1 MLRSFLC
8 QGWEAK
14 SEPDVQNLKDTRKKK
29 KSEWLD
35 LSSSGNPGCR
45 EEEFTAISQPCAAQR
60 MPTST
65 REQTQITRGLG
76 QRSQAEDEDATAQL
90 QASEYNRDKRQNK
103 NTKGRSKNKLMAPSK
118 LCEIS
123 RFKGLC

>member
-1 MLRSFLC
+1 MVRRETESNMLRSFLC

-35 LSSSGNPGCR
+35 LSFSGNPGCT
-45 EEEFTAISQPCAAQR
+45 EKELTAISQACAAQR

-65 REQTQITRGLG
+65 RERTQSTRDLD
-76 QRSQAEDEDATAQL
+76 QQSQVEDAAAQL
-90 QASEYNRDKRQNK
+90 LASEYN
-103 NTKGRSKNKLMAPSK
+103 
-118 LCEIS
+118 
-123 RFKGLC
+123 

>member
-35 LSSSGNPGCR
+35 LSSTGNPGCR
-45 EEEFTAISQPCAAQR
+45 EEELTAISQPCAAR
-60 MPTST
+60 SMPTST

-76 QRSQAEDEDATAQL
+76 QSQAEDEDATAQL
-90 QASEYNRDKRQNK
+90 PASEYNRDKRQNK
-103 NTKGRSKNKLMAPSK
+103 TQRAEVSTPRQADGTIKAVRDKH
-118 LCEIS
+118 I
-123 RFKGLC
+123 